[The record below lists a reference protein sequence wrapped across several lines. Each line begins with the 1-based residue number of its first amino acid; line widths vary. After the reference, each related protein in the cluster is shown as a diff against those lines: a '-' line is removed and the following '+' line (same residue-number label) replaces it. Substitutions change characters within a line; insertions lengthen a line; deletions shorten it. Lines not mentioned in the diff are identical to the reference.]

1 MKFLYRNDRKS
12 KYYNYFQLS
21 KKYNLDF
28 EYKYLFIN
36 DKEHKTLYVSDR
48 KSLRKWLKKNHL
60 SEKEIWLIYF
70 KKHTGKDRVA
80 YNDAVE
86 EAICFGWI
94 DSTVK
99 RIDHERYMQKFT
111 VRNKKSKWSE
121 LNKTRAL
128 KLIKEG
134 KMAAFGNEKIKN
146 AKETG
151 SWNNTYGKKTKQI
164 IPKDLAKALSNN
176 DIANKNF
183 NNFAPGYQNSY
194 IFYINDAKRED
205 TRKRRIQKVVERAS
219 KNIKPGMM

>member
-1 MKFLYRNDRKS
+1 M
-12 KYYNYFQLS
+12 
-21 KKYNLDF
+21 
-28 EYKYLFIN
+28 IN
-36 DKEHKTLYVSDR
+36 DKEHIALYVSDR
-48 KSLRKWLKKNHL
+48 KSWRKWLIKNHL

-111 VRNKKSKWSE
+111 VRNKKSKWSD

-128 KLIKEG
+128 NLIKEG
-134 KMAAFGNEKIKN
+134 KMAAFGIEKIEN
-146 AKETG
+146 AKKTG
-151 SWNNTYGKKTKQI
+151 NWDNTYGKKTKQI
-164 IPKDLAKALSNN
+164 IPEDLAKALSKDNL
-176 DIANKNF
+176 ANTNF
-183 NNFAPGYQNSY
+183 NNFAPSQQNSY
-194 IFYINDAKRED
+194 IYYINAAKRED
-205 TRKRRIQKVVERAS
+205 TRKRRIQKVVESAS

>member
-1 MKFLYRNDRKS
+1 M
-12 KYYNYFQLS
+12 
-21 KKYNLDF
+21 
-28 EYKYLFIN
+28 IN
-36 DKEHKTLYVSDR
+36 EKEHIALYVSDR
-48 KSLRKWLKKNHL
+48 KSWRKWLKENHL

-70 KKHTGKDRVA
+70 KKHTGKDRVS

-99 RIDHERYMQKFT
+99 RIDDEQYMQKFT

-134 KMAAFGNEKIKN
+134 KMATFGNEKIKD

-151 SWNNTYGKKTKQI
+151 NWEHTYGKKTKQI
-164 IPKDLAKALSNN
+164 IPDDLAKALSNN
-176 DIANKNF
+176 DLANTNF
-183 NNFAPGYQNSY
+183 NNFASSYQNSY
-194 IFYINDAKRED
+194 IYYINDAKREN
-205 TRKRRIQKVVERAS
+205 TRKSRIQKVVDCAS